1 MSSSISGRHILS
13 QNKHYEYMEIYTY
26 LKVLQS
32 AAMLSFA
39 ILSNISKWHW
49 KKNVEFRITS
59 EFLYKKNQSAKLQRI
74 FILHKSTSIIKIP
87 IRRCARSS
95 SATGGGWPSTKNVWI
110 WLPIIFVVFWTF
122 SSMASLLSLSTSLF
136 SSWTL
141 FRVDFVCY
149 WAKRF

>member
-26 LKVLQS
+26 LKVLSYNRRQCYHPQYYQ
-32 AAMLSFA
+32 
-39 ILSNISKWHW
+39 ISLNGIE

-149 WAKRF
+149 